1 MRFLSM
7 VKSNEKC
14 GVPPQALMDAI
25 AQLGAEGFSSGTLVE
40 VGGLLP
46 TDNGARVKVAGGKL
60 SVTDGPF
67 SEAKEVIG
75 GYAVYAVGSREAA
88 IAMTRVFMELHREHW
103 PGWEGE
109 AEIRQIVEQPSF
121 AAPGAQA

>member
-1 MRFLSM
+1 MRFMSM

-14 GVPPQALMDAI
+14 GMPPKELMDAI
-25 AQLGAEGFSSGTLVE
+25 GKLGEEGFRSGTLVE
-40 VGGLLP
+40 VGGLAP

-75 GYAVYAVGSREAA
+75 GYAVYEVPSREDA
-88 IAMTRVFMELHREHW
+88 IERTRVFMELHRKHW

-109 AEIRQIVEQPSF
+109 AEIRQIMEQPNF
-121 AAPGAQA
+121 AAQEAKA

>member
-1 MRFLSM
+1 MRFMSM

-14 GVPPQALMDAI
+14 GIPPQALMDAI
-25 AQLGAEGFSSGTLVE
+25 AKLGEEGFRSGTLVE

-46 TDNGARVKVAGGKL
+46 TANGARVRIAGGKL

-75 GYAVYAVGSREAA
+75 GYAVYEVATREEA
-88 IAMTRVFMELHREHW
+88 IAMTRTFMELHREHW

-109 AEIRQIVEQPSF
+109 AELRQIMEQPNF
-121 AAPGAQA
+121 AAQGAQA